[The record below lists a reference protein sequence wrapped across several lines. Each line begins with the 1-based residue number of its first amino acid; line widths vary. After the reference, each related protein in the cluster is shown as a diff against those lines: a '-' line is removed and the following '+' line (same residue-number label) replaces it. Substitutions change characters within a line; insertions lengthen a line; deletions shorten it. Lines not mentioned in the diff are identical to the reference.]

1 MQMKILNVVFLNVK
15 EWGDYLGNDW
25 DKAIDSLSKIKVFSS
40 PNNEPV
46 TISGHSDD
54 LKCIGVGTDAAVFQ
68 SLSAPAYALK
78 LYAKD
83 KVNKVKVEAYVYHIL
98 GDSPFF
104 STCFASYDECLVL
117 SYEEGKTLFDC
128 ILQGVHIPP
137 QVVNEVEEARD
148 YVRKKGL
155 NPRDIHLKNILLQ
168 NGRVKIIDVSEYT
181 LPGNDFRWE
190 HLKKGYEQYY
200 HLIDGNS
207 VPFWLVETVRKW
219 YNQRAKNSSSYE
231 EFTKTILKLL
241 YKNR

>member
-1 MQMKILNVVFLNVK
+1 MEK
-15 EWGDYLGNDW
+15 DW
-25 DKAIDSLSKIKVFSS
+25 DKAIDSLSKIKVISS
-40 PNNEPV
+40 PNNESV
-46 TISGHSDD
+46 TMSGHADD

-68 SLSAPAYALK
+68 SLSAPAYAFK

-83 KVNKVKVEAYVYHIL
+83 KVSKVKVEANVYQIL

-104 STCFASYDECLVL
+104 STCFASYDEYLVL

-128 ILQGVHIPP
+128 ILQGVHIPQ
-137 QVVNEVEEARD
+137 QVVNEVEDARE

-168 NGRVKIIDVSEYT
+168 NGRAKIIDVSEYI
-181 LPGNDFRWE
+181 LPGNDFRWD

-219 YNQRAKNSSSYE
+219 YNQRGKNTSSYE

>member
-1 MQMKILNVVFLNVK
+1 MDSVVFFNANEGK
-15 EWGDYLGNDW
+15 GYMENEW
-25 DKAIDSLSKIKVFSS
+25 DKVIGSLSKIKVLSN

-46 TISGHSDD
+46 TISGEDDD

-68 SLSAPAYALK
+68 SVTVPAYAFK

-83 KVNKVKVEAYVYHIL
+83 KVNKVNIEANVYRVL

-104 STCFASYDECLVL
+104 PTCFASYDECLVL

-128 ILQGVHIPP
+128 ILQGIHIPE
-137 QVVNEVEEARD
+137 QVVKEVEDARE
-148 YVRKKGL
+148 YVRNKGL

-168 NGRVKIIDVSEYT
+168 NGRAKIIDVSEYS

-207 VPFWLVETVRKW
+207 VPSWLVETIRKW
-219 YNQRAKNSSSYE
+219 YNHRDKTSSSYE
-231 EFTKTILKLL
+231 DFTKTILKLL
-241 YKNR
+241 YKK